1 MIFFKEGELSV
12 NNEAAIFALDIGT
25 RSVVGVILQEK
36 DGSYQILD
44 MIMKE
49 HHERAMLDGQIHDV
63 LAVAKVIVEIKEE
76 LERKYGPL
84 KRVSVAAAGRAL
96 KTERARATLH
106 IAGKP
111 MMTKEDVTHLELTA
125 VQYAQAK
132 LAARQ
137 AEGQSHH
144 YYCVGYSVVDYKID
158 GETIGSLI
166 DQQGTE
172 AEVEVIAT
180 FLPKLVVESLLAALQ
195 RAQLEMEAL
204 TLEPIAAINVLIPPT
219 MRRLNVALVDIGAGT
234 SDIAITDLGTVT
246 AYGMVPIA
254 GDEITEAI
262 SDHYLLD
269 FPLAEKAKR
278 ELSTKKTVT
287 ITDILGFE
295 TEVPREEMIAA
306 ISDAIDKLA
315 HAISQEILSLNNGK
329 PPKAVMLVGGGSLT
343 PELPKRLAEKLK
355 LPENRVAIRGIDAI
369 QKLELTRE
377 IAQHGPELVTP
388 IGIAIAAKQN
398 PVQYISVFVND
409 QIIRLF
415 DMKRLTVGDCL
426 LAAGI
431 PLNKLYG
438 KPGLALVVT
447 LNGQTV
453 TLPGT
458 YGEPPIILKN
468 GIPSS
473 LDEEISDGDQITVK
487 KGKDGEPASVQLK
500 DLLDEIPS
508 KKITI
513 NDKQYEIKAAIYQ
526 NGQPVSPEALVHDR
540 DVIVVKMPETI
551 EQALKELNLSHLLD
565 EIKPFIVQINDSFI
579 ELKSFS
585 GKLYRNGIEV
595 KPDSHFADGDRFE
608 ITNGIKPTIQQ
619 LAEAKNVRLT
629 YSIPIIFNG
638 EHITLSKNV
647 AEFYKEG
654 QLLKEDDVVENGA
667 TLELVEQKVEPFIFQ
682 DIFSYVQIN
691 IPPAASTNF
700 TLLKN
705 GEPATFYEP
714 LAPGDELQIVWHATN
729 VERK

>member
-1 MIFFKEGELSV
+1 M
-12 NNEAAIFALDIGT
+12 NNEETIFALDIGT
-25 RSVVGVILQEK
+25 RSVVGIILQEK

-49 HHERAMLDGQIHDV
+49 HGERAMLDGQIHDV
-63 LAVAKVIVEIKEE
+63 LAVAKVIGEIKEE
-76 LERKYGPL
+76 LEKKHGPL
-84 KRVSVAAAGRAL
+84 TRVSVAAAGRAL
-96 KTERARATLH
+96 KTERAIATLH

-111 MMTKEDVTHLELTA
+111 MMTKEDITHLELTA
-125 VQYAQAK
+125 VQDAQAK
-132 LAARQ
+132 LAARET
-137 AEGQSHH
+137 EGQSHH
-144 YYCVGYSVVDYKID
+144 YYCVGYSVVNYKID

-172 AEVEVIAT
+172 ASVEVIAT

-269 FPLAEKAKR
+269 FPLAETAKR
-278 ELSTKKTVT
+278 ELSTKDTVT

-295 TEVPREEMIAA
+295 TEVTREEMIAA
-306 ISDAIDKLA
+306 ISEAIDKLA

-343 PELPKRLAEKLK
+343 PELPRRLAEKLN

-369 QKLELTRE
+369 QKLELTPE
-377 IAQHGPELVTP
+377 IAQYGPELVTP

-398 PVQYISVFVND
+398 PVQYISVFVNE

-415 DMKRLTVGDCL
+415 DIKRLTVGDCL

-447 LNGQTV
+447 LNRQTV

-458 YGEPPIILKN
+458 YGKPPTILKN
-468 GIPSS
+468 GLPSS
-473 LDEEISDGDQITVK
+473 LDEEISDGDHITVK
-487 KGKDGEPASVQLK
+487 KGADGQQATVQLK

-513 NDKQYEIKAAIYQ
+513 NGKRYEIKATIYQ
-526 NGQPVSPEALVHDR
+526 NGQPVASESLVHDR

-565 EIKPFIVQINDSFI
+565 GINPFIVQINDSFI
-579 ELKSFS
+579 ELKSFA
-585 GKLYRNGIEV
+585 GKLYRNGIEA
-595 KPDSHFADGDRFE
+595 KPDCPFTDGDRFE
-608 ITNGIKPTIQQ
+608 ISNGIKPTIQQ
-619 LAEAKNVRLT
+619 LAEAKNVRLS

-667 TLELVEQKVEPFIFQ
+667 TLELIEKKAEPFIFQ
-682 DIFSYVQIN
+682 DIFSYVQID
-691 IPPAASTNF
+691 IPPSASANF

-714 LAPGDELQIVWHATN
+714 LAPGDELQIVWQTTN
-729 VERK
+729 MEMK